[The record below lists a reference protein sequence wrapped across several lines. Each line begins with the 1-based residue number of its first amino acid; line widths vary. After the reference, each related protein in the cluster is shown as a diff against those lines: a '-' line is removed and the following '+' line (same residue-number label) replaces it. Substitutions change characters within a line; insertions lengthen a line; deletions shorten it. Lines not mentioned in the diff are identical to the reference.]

1 MAGAHALQVAP
12 GWMSEALDYSPKAC
26 RDFGNAVQA
35 CRARSAPLYRLRLSN
50 TGLML
55 QRMHVMQLQLRIK
68 LMTAACVNDSEE
80 ILWVLDQA
88 RTALNERRQRFL
100 DLVAQNREANSPIHW
115 AAIWDWSGE
124 DAGED
129 PASNCEITLPALPQ

>member
-1 MAGAHALQVAP
+1 MAGARALQVALD
-12 GWMSEALDYSPKAC
+12 WMSEALEHSPKAC
-26 RDFGNAVQA
+26 RDVGNVIQA
-35 CRARSAPLYRLRLSN
+35 CCAHSAPLYRLRLSN
-50 TGLML
+50 AGPML
-55 QRMHVMQLQLRIK
+55 QRMHAMELQPRIK

-100 DLVAQNREANSPIHW
+100 DLVAQNREANGPINW

-124 DAGED
+124 DPGEN
-129 PASNCEITLPALPQ
+129 PASN